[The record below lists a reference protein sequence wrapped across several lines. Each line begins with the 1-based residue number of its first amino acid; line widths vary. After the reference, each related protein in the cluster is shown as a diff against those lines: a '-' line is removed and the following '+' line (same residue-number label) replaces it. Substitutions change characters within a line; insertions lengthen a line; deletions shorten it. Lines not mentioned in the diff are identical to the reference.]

1 MYFGFWHIVN
11 GLVEH
16 SLPEILPDAQRPVK
30 CLSVARLRAMA
41 KHIGGDGLDAFE
53 FGHADFERQAAVA
66 DATAAGCC
74 ALACQRT
81 LPSTGRRRTAGHKAL
96 VNGTLAQLIGK
107 QAAEGQTAGRCDVRL
122 MVTCPEDHA

>member
-11 GLVEH
+11 GFAEH

-30 CLSVARLRAMA
+30 CISVARLRAMA
-41 KHIGGDGLDAFE
+41 KHIGGDGFDAFE

-66 DATAAGCC
+66 NATAAGCC

-81 LPSTGRRRTAGHKAL
+81 PLSTGCRRTANHKAL
-96 VNGTLAQLIGK
+96 ANGTLALLNDVL
-107 QAAEGQTAGRCDVRL
+107 AAVEQTARWRVKQRG
-122 MVTCPEDHA
+122 